1 MATLDRAREAK
12 TVLRHEIAGRTGVTG
27 IGLARARLARP
38 AGREAAE
45 PDRSAQ
51 EDWVLR
57 VNVAS
62 ADVAVPATVDGV
74 DVEVRVVGAVT
85 ASS

>member
-1 MATLDRAREAK
+1 MASLERAREAK
-12 TVLRHEIAGRTGVTG
+12 SVLRHEIAGRTGVTG
-27 IGLARARLARP
+27 IGLARTRP
-38 AGREAAE
+38 AGRAAAG

-62 ADVAVPATVDGV
+62 ADVPVPATVDGV
-74 DVEVRVVGAVT
+74 DVEVRVVGVVT

>member
-12 TVLRHEIAGRTGVTG
+12 TVLRREIAGRTGVTG
-27 IGLARARLARP
+27 IGLARTRP
-38 AGREAAE
+38 AGRATPG
-45 PDRSAQ
+45 PDTSAQ

-62 ADVAVPATVDGV
+62 ADVPVPATVDGV
-74 DVEVRVVGAVT
+74 DVEVRVVGVVT